1 MEGTKM
7 DLFEF
12 EEAVK
17 NGEITDFE
25 PYMRKQKFDMHRAVL
40 ARQGIEVDR
49 IIKRD
54 GNQVVIDLI
63 EQGLEPNVTKAGKI
77 IQA

>member
-1 MEGTKM
+1 MY
-7 DLFEF
+7 LFEF
-12 EEAVK
+12 EQAVK

-40 ARQGIEVDR
+40 ARLGIEVDQ

-54 GNQVVIDLI
+54 GTQVIVELI
-63 EQGLEPNVTKAGKI
+63 EKGLETERYEGWKTTRV
-77 IQA
+77 

>member
-1 MEGTKM
+1 M

-25 PYMRKQKFDMHRAVL
+25 PYMRKQK
-40 ARQGIEVDR
+40 
-49 IIKRD
+49 
-54 GNQVVIDLI
+54 
-63 EQGLEPNVTKAGKI
+63 PNYP
-77 IQA
+77 

>member
-1 MEGTKM
+1 M

-25 PYMRKQKFDMHRAVL
+25 PYMRKQKFDMHRTVL
-40 ARQGIEVDR
+40 RR
-49 IIKRD
+49 K
-54 GNQVVIDLI
+54 
-63 EQGLEPNVTKAGKI
+63 EPRWT
-77 IQA
+77 